1 MEIKLPF
8 QCMEIK
14 SLVFSVNLY
23 RYLRIILMQA
33 MLYSW
38 LENDLELHYRDER
51 FYMVNIN
58 TEKVSDLIM
67 LVIQY

>member
-1 MEIKLPF
+1 
-8 QCMEIK
+8 MEIK